1 MKLINDFELQTL
13 LGGWA
18 NPEGCKKVQEM
29 VPQMGKDPD
38 ADWEG
43 WLDAF
48 DRECLGIFSQTST
61 FLLNEGGMYQLHWD
75 WILTRKCRP

>member
-1 MKLINDFELQTL
+1 MKKINDFELQTIM
-13 LGGWA
+13 GGWA

-29 VPQMGKDPD
+29 VPQMEKDPD

-48 DRECLGIFSQTST
+48 DRECLGIWF
-61 FLLNEGGMYQLHWD
+61 FLRQAHSSLMKEECANFIGIGF
-75 WILTRKCRP
+75 

>member
-1 MKLINDFELQTL
+1 MKKINDFELQTIM
-13 LGGWA
+13 GGWA

-29 VPQMGKDPD
+29 VPQMEKDPD

-48 DRECLGIFSQTST
+48 DRECLGINFIGIG
-61 FLLNEGGMYQLHWD
+61 F
-75 WILTRKCRP
+75 

>member
-1 MKLINDFELQTL
+1 MKKINEFELQTIM
-13 LGGWA
+13 GGWA

-29 VPQMGKDPD
+29 VPQMEKDPD

-48 DRECLGIFSQTST
+48 DRECLGI
-61 FLLNEGGMYQLHWD
+61 
-75 WILTRKCRP
+75 